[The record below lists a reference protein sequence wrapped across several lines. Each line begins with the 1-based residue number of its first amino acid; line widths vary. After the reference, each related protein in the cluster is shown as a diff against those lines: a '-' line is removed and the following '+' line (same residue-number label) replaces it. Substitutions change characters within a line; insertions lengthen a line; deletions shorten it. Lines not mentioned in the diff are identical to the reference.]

1 MLLLDVKEIDSQA
14 DPAVGAV
21 CIAVPVRT
29 GPENAHRAL
38 LTLAVELADLR
49 GATDPA
55 VDKSSGCGDP

>member
-29 GPENAHRAL
+29 GPGKYAQGAP
-38 LTLAVELADLR
+38 DL
-49 GATDPA
+49 G
-55 VDKSSGCGDP
+55 G